1 MKKNVIEVK
10 NLEKYFEV
18 SGGFFSRKKATVK
31 AVDDITFEIPFGESL
46 GLVGQSGCGKTT
58 TANLFCFYLLV
69 ESFFYKISSLTG
81 L

>member
-18 SGGFFSRKKATVK
+18 SSGFFSRKKATVK

-46 GLVGQSGCGKTT
+46 G
-58 TANLFCFYLLV
+58 
-69 ESFFYKISSLTG
+69 
-81 L
+81 

>member
-31 AVDDITFEIPFGESL
+31 AVDDVSWNIKKGEL
-46 GLVGQSGCGKTT
+46 
-58 TANLFCFYLLV
+58 
-69 ESFFYKISSLTG
+69 
-81 L
+81 

>member
-31 AVDDITFEIPFGESL
+31 AVDYI
-46 GLVGQSGCGKTT
+46 
-58 TANLFCFYLLV
+58 LF
-69 ESFFYKISSLTG
+69 
-81 L
+81 